1 MYIHH
6 YANTEHTRVPNK
18 RLTLKSNQSAKN
30 AAAFLVFG
38 IDGSPTEIERK
49 TPESFGD
56 GLASFCS
63 ILTECFQALLKC
75 NVCLS
80 SPFHGRFSA
89 QITFDGGAYSA
100 ILSLDGSNKGPNVGM
115 VVSNQM
121 EEPVVES
128 FALVVCAGFIVQ
140 CGVVNVPKFRWVSR

>member
-30 AAAFLVFG
+30 AAAQRNTGNPYTCSRGNPYICKHYRGNPYQSSSLHLYSLSAFLVFG
-38 IDGSPTEIERK
+38 IDESPTEIERK

-63 ILTECFQALLKC
+63 ILTEHTRTILADHHKERYL
-75 NVCLS
+75 VIRIS
-80 SPFHGRFSA
+80 SMA
-89 QITFDGGAYSA
+89 TY
-100 ILSLDGSNKGPNVGM
+100 
-115 VVSNQM
+115 
-121 EEPVVES
+121 E
-128 FALVVCAGFIVQ
+128 
-140 CGVVNVPKFRWVSR
+140 